1 MIQNNE
7 NSSRNQDQIDFKELY
22 DLILL
27 KKKLVL
33 FVTTTFTLCSIF
45 FAYSL
50 PNIFTSKVLLAPAL
64 QEDSLTSQL
73 GNFSSLGSIA
83 GISLPSST
91 PTKNKEGIE
100 RIKSYEFS

>member
-33 FVTTTFTLCSIF
+33 FVTTTLHYAQFSLHIVCQTFLHQKF
-45 FAYSL
+45 F
-50 PNIFTSKVLLAPAL
+50 LL
-64 QEDSLTSQL
+64 QHYKK
-73 GNFSSLGSIA
+73 IH
-83 GISLPSST
+83 
-91 PTKNKEGIE
+91 
-100 RIKSYEFS
+100 